1 MEVNAEEIIQWVK
14 RKSRLY
20 ETVSDRIWEFAEIR
34 FKEYQS
40 KKIQMDLLAEEG
52 FRITDKIAGMET
64 AFMAEWGSG
73 GPLIG
78 ILGEFDALP
87 NLSQICDLD
96 HCQALDGQLFGHGC
110 GHHLLGT
117 AAVEAAAAVKEF
129 LQNKKIAGRIRYYA
143 TPAEEGASGK
153 TFMLRE
159 GCFTDLD
166 ICLSWHPDSAYS
178 CGGST
183 LSSIRTYFNF
193 YGQSA
198 HAAFSPEL
206 GRSALDAV
214 ELMDVG
220 CNYLREHV
228 IPEAR
233 IHYAI
238 TNSGGTAP
246 NTVQAEAEVC
256 YNVRAPKNGQVLD
269 ILRRIE
275 KVAQGA
281 SLMTET
287 TFTSRPVSYYA
298 NFLDIAVLN
307 QMVYKIMNQTLDLN
321 YSEEELEYA
330 RKFRAAAPESGVK
343 TAREEALL
351 YGRTEEEKDPEYPV
365 SRYIRPVGMPKAV
378 SADLGNVSWNVP
390 TAYFCSVCY
399 AAGTPLHSWQ
409 AVAQGKSALAH
420 RGMRNAAVILALT
433 AAQLFETPSIITQAK
448 KELLEIRGSEKYECI
463 LPADVTA
470 GSF

>member
-1 MEVNAEEIIQWVK
+1 MNILMQ
-14 RKSRLY
+14 
-20 ETVSDRIWEFAEIR
+20 
-34 FKEYQS
+34 
-40 KKIQMDLLAEEG
+40 EG
-52 FRITDKIAGMET
+52 FRITDQIAGMET
-64 AFMAEWGSG
+64 AFMAEWGDN

-87 NLSQICDLD
+87 SLSQASDVD
-96 HCQALDGQLFGHGC
+96 RCQPLDGQLYGHGC

-117 AAVEAAAAVKEF
+117 AAVEAAVAVKEY
-129 LQNKKIAGRIRYYA
+129 LQNRTIAGRIRYYA

-159 GCFTDLD
+159 GCFMDLD
-166 ICLSWHPDSAYS
+166 ICLSWHPDSSYS

-220 CNYLREHV
+220 CNYLREHI

-246 NTVQAEAEVC
+246 NTVQGEAEVC
-256 YNVRAPKNGQVLD
+256 YNVRAPKNGQVVD

-281 SLMTET
+281 ALMTET

-298 NFLDIAVLN
+298 NFLDIPILN
-307 QMVYKIMNQTLDLN
+307 QMVNRNMRQTLDLN
-321 YSEEELEYA
+321 YSKEELKYA
-330 RKFRAAAPESGVK
+330 VKFRAAAPENGIK
-343 TAREEALL
+343 TAREEALI
-351 YGRTEEEKDPEYPV
+351 YGETDEEKDPEYPI
-365 SRYIRPVGMPKAV
+365 SRFIRPVGMPKSV

-409 AVAQGKSALAH
+409 AVAQGKSSIAH
-420 RGMRNAAVILALT
+420 RGMRNAAVIMALT
-433 AAQLFETPSIITQAK
+433 AAQLLESPALIAQAK
-448 KELLEIRGSEKYECI
+448 KELLDVKGNEKYECI
-463 LPADVTA
+463 LPANVSA